1 MYSAEN
7 YYIRALLKK
16 ILKYLYKMA
25 VLEKIRVKMGAF
37 ITALIAIAL
46 LSFVIDPST
55 LQSAMSMFSS
65 KYDVGEINGEG
76 ITYQEYQQKVD
87 YFTKIYQISS
97 GTTSSD
103 EQTQEAINNSAWQNE
118 ITNRVLVPAIKGAGV
133 TLGEEELYD
142 LTQGANISP
151 VLMSEASFVGED
163 GQFSKQRVVDF
174 VQAIGQDASG
184 QLAMYW
190 NFLEDNIVKDQLFT
204 KYMSM
209 LEKSMYMSP
218 VELNRAIANNNTTYN
233 VDFVVKPFGFAAD
246 STISVSKQ
254 EVSAYYEKN
263 KESFKQVESR
273 DLEYVVFEVV
283 PSEADLDAARADF
296 EKAYN
301 EFTVA
306 ENVKNFLARN
316 SDAPFNPY
324 FYKAGDLKSIAVE
337 LEDFAANAKVGESL
351 APFQQENTFIAAKV
365 VDIKQLPDS
374 VFVKHIL
381 LQGENE
387 AKADSLMAVAAK
399 ANFAELA
406 AAHSADRNPNV
417 AEAGDLGWMTQ
428 QYMIPGMESVLEAK
442 KGEILKMKTQYG
454 THIVKV
460 TDVTKAMKKMQVA
473 IMVKEAVASK
483 ATYSDFYAK
492 ANEIA
497 SKSEGNIE
505 KFNAAAKEMNA
516 PVFPA
521 VRVLPGAKTLA
532 NYQHTRE
539 ISRWANESKVGD
551 VSPIITVDNKYF
563 FVVALTAIHPEGYA
577 SLNEVYTDIQNYLMV
592 EKKGQKVAEQTKV
605 EIAGATTIEEVA
617 EKLNTTVS
625 NQSGVAFA
633 SLTSQQLDPKF
644 IGAVAGA
651 AENTL
656 VGPVV
661 GEIGVY
667 YFVVKG
673 KEVGAFYTEDD
684 AKARNAQL
692 FNSISR
698 VVPAIISE
706 GAEITDARYRF
717 F

>member
-1 MYSAEN
+1 
-7 YYIRALLKK
+7 
-16 ILKYLYKMA
+16 MA

-65 KYDVGEINGEG
+65 KYDVGEIAGEG

-103 EQTQEAINNSAWQNE
+103 EQTQDAINNTAWQNE
-118 ITNRVLVPAIKGAGV
+118 ITNRVLVPAIESAGIK
-133 TLGEEELYD
+133 LGDEELFD

-151 VLMSEASFVGED
+151 VLMSEAAFVGED
-163 GQFSKQRVVDF
+163 GQFSRQRVIDF

-190 NFLEDNIVKDQLFT
+190 NFLEDNIKKDHLFT
-204 KYMSM
+204 KYISL
-209 LEKSMYMSP
+209 LEHSMYMSP

-233 VDFVVKPFGFAAD
+233 VDFVVKPMGFSID

-254 EVSAYYEKN
+254 EVSAYYEKHKDN
-263 KESFKQVESR
+263 FKQPESR
-273 DLEYVVFEVV
+273 DLEYVVFEVT
-283 PSEADLDAARADF
+283 PSEADLEAAREDF
-296 EKAYN
+296 EKVYN

-316 SDAPFNPY
+316 SDAQYNPY
-324 FYKAGDLKSIAVE
+324 FYKEGDLKTIATE
-337 LEDFAANAKVGESL
+337 LEDFAANAKVGETME
-351 APFQQENTFIAAKV
+351 PIQQENTFIAAKM
-365 VDIKQLPDS
+365 VDIQQMPDS

-381 LQGENE
+381 LQGADE
-387 AKADSLMAVAAK
+387 AKADSLLAVAK
-399 ANFAELA
+399 KGNFAELA
-406 AAHSADRNPNV
+406 AAYSADKNPNV

-428 QYMIPGMESVLEAK
+428 QYMIPGMESVLAAK
-442 KGEILKMKTQYG
+442 KGDVFTVKTQYG

-460 TDVTKAMKKMQVA
+460 TDATKAMKKTQVA
-473 IMVKEAVASK
+473 ILVKEAVASK
-483 ATYSDFYAK
+483 VTYSDFYAK
-492 ANEIA
+492 ANDIA
-497 SKSEGNIE
+497 SKAEGNLE
-505 KFNAAAKEMNA
+505 KFREAAKEAGA
-516 PVFPA
+516 PVYPA
-521 VRVLPGAKTLA
+521 IRVLPGAKTLA
-532 NYQHTRE
+532 NYQHTKE
-539 ISRWANESKVGD
+539 ISRWANENKVGA

-563 FVVALTAIHPEGYA
+563 FVVALTGIHPEGYA
-577 SLNEVYTDIQNYLMV
+577 SLNEVYSDLEGMIV
-592 EKKGQKVAEQTKV
+592 IEKKGEKLAEETKAAV
-605 EIAGATTIEEVA
+605 AGATTIEEVA

-625 NQSGVAFA
+625 NQSGVAFS

-651 AENTL
+651 PENTL

-667 YFVVKG
+667 YFTVKG
-673 KEVGAFYTEDD
+673 KETGAFYTEDD
-684 AKARNAQL
+684 AKARNAQV
-692 FNSISR
+692 FSSVSR
-698 VVPAIISE
+698 VLPSILTE
-706 GAEITDARYRF
+706 GVEITDQRYKF

>member
-1 MYSAEN
+1 
-7 YYIRALLKK
+7 
-16 ILKYLYKMA
+16 MA

-118 ITNRVLVPAIKGAGV
+118 IADRVLVPAIKGAGV

-184 QLAMYW
+184 QLGMYW

-233 VDFVVKPFGFAAD
+233 VDFVVKPFGFAVD
-246 STISVSKQ
+246 STVSVTKD
-254 EVSAYYEKN
+254 EVAAYYEKN

-283 PSEADLDAARADF
+283 PSEADLDAARNDF
-296 EKAYN
+296 DKAYA
-301 EFTVA
+301 EFVAA

-324 FYKAGDLKSIAVE
+324 FYKEGDLKSIAVE
-337 LEDFAANAKVGESL
+337 LEDFAAKAKVGESL
-351 APFQQENTFIAAKV
+351 EPFQQGNTFNAAKV
-365 VDIKQLPDS
+365 VDIKQLPVS

-399 ANFAELA
+399 ADFAALA
-406 AAHSADRNPNV
+406 AEYSADKNPNV

-516 PVFPA
+516 PVYPA
-521 VRVLPGAKTLA
+521 IRVLPGAKTLA

-563 FVVALTAIHPEGYA
+563 FVVALTGIHPEGYA
-577 SLNEVYTDIQNYLMV
+577 SLNEVYNDIQNFLMV
-592 EKKGQKVAEQTKV
+592 EKKGQKVAEETKAT
-605 EIAGATTIEEVA
+605 IAGATTIEEVA

-625 NQSGVAFA
+625 NQSGIAFS

-644 IGAVAGA
+644 IGAVAAA

-656 VGPVV
+656 TGPVV

-673 KEVGAFYTEDD
+673 KETGAFYTEDD

-692 FNSISR
+692 FGSISR
-698 VVPAIISE
+698 VIPAIISE
-706 GAEITDARYRF
+706 GAEITDARYKF

>member
-1 MYSAEN
+1 
-7 YYIRALLKK
+7 
-16 ILKYLYKMA
+16 MA

-103 EQTQEAINNSAWQNE
+103 EQTQEAINNTAWQNE
-118 ITNRVLVPAIKGAGV
+118 ITERVLVPAIESAGV
-133 TLGEEELYD
+133 TLGDEELYD

-151 VLMSEASFVGED
+151 VLMSEASFIGED

-190 NFLEDNIVKDQLFT
+190 NFLEDNIEKDQLFT
-204 KYMSM
+204 KYMSL
-209 LEKSMYMSP
+209 LEHSMYMSP
-218 VELNRAIANNNTTYN
+218 VELNKAIANNNTTYN
-233 VDFVVKPFGFAAD
+233 VDFVVKPFGFSVD
-246 STISVSKQ
+246 STITVSKQ
-254 EVSAYYEKN
+254 EVADYYEKH
-263 KESFKQVESR
+263 KENFKQVESR

-283 PSEADLDAARADF
+283 PSEADLDAAREDF
-296 EKAYN
+296 DKVYG
-301 EFTVA
+301 EFVAA

-316 SDAPFNPY
+316 SDAPYNPY
-324 FYKAGDLKSIAVE
+324 FYKEGDLQTIAPE
-337 LEDFAANAKVGESL
+337 LEDFAAEAKVGETL
-351 APFQQENTFIAAKV
+351 APFQQENTFMAAKV
-365 VDIKQLPDS
+365 MDIKQMPDS

-387 AKADSLMAVAAK
+387 AKADSLMAVAK
-399 ANFAELA
+399 KGNFAELA
-406 AAHSADRNPNV
+406 AVWSADKNPNV

-428 QYMIPGMESVLEAK
+428 QYMIPGMESVLDAK
-442 KGEILKMKTQYG
+442 KGDFLKLKTQYG

-460 TDVTKAMKKMQVA
+460 TDVTKPMKKMQVA
-473 IMVKEAVASK
+473 ILVKEAVASK
-483 ATYSDFYAK
+483 TTYSDFYAK
-492 ANEIA
+492 ANDIA
-497 SKSEGNIE
+497 TKSEGNIE

-516 PVFPA
+516 PVYPA
-521 VRVLPGAKTLA
+521 IRVLPGAKTLA

-563 FVVALTAIHPEGYA
+563 FVVALTGIHPEGYA
-577 SLNEVYTDIQNYLMV
+577 SLNEVYTDLQNYLMV
-592 EKKGQKVAEQTKV
+592 EKKGQKVAEETKAA
-605 EIAGATTIEEVA
+605 IAGATTIEEVA
-617 EKLNTTVS
+617 EKLGTTVS
-625 NQSGVAFA
+625 NQSGMAFS

-644 IGAVAGA
+644 IGAVAGSP
-651 AENTL
+651 ENTL

-667 YFVVKG
+667 YFTIKG

-684 AKARNAQL
+684 AKSRNSQM
-692 FNSISR
+692 FSNVSR
-698 VVPAIISE
+698 VIPVILTE
-706 GAEITDARYRF
+706 GADIKDTRYNF

>member
-1 MYSAEN
+1 
-7 YYIRALLKK
+7 
-16 ILKYLYKMA
+16 MA

-87 YFTKIYQISS
+87 YFTKIYQLSA
-97 GTTSSD
+97 GTTTSN
-103 EQTQEAINNSAWQNE
+103 EQTQEAINNTAWQNE
-118 ITNRVLVPAIKGAGV
+118 ITNRVLVPAVENAGI

-142 LTQGANISP
+142 LTQGSSISP
-151 VLMSEASFVGED
+151 VLMAEAAFVGED
-163 GQFSKQRVVDF
+163 GAFSKQKVVDF

-184 QLAMYW
+184 QLGMYW
-190 NFLEDNIVKDQLFT
+190 NFLEDNIVKDHMYT
-204 KYMSM
+204 KYLSL

-218 VELNRAIANNNTTYN
+218 VELNKAIAENNTTYN
-233 VDFVVKPFGFAAD
+233 VDFIVKPFGFSLD
-246 STISVSKQ
+246 SSIVVSKQ
-254 EVSAYYEKN
+254 EVADYYNKN
-263 KESFKQVESR
+263 KEMFKQVESR

-283 PSEADLDAARADF
+283 PSEADLDAARDDF
-296 EKAYN
+296 DKAYN
-301 EFTVA
+301 EFVAA
-306 ENVKNFLARN
+306 ENMKNFLARN
-316 SDAPFNPY
+316 SDVPYNPY
-324 FYKAGDLKSIAVE
+324 FYKAGELATIAAE
-337 LEDFAANAKVGESL
+337 LEDFAAAAKVGESL

-365 VDIKQLPDS
+365 MDIKQMPDS

-381 LQGENE
+381 LQGADE
-387 AKADSLMAVAAK
+387 AKADSLLAVAK
-399 ANFAELA
+399 KGDFAQLA

-417 AEAGDLGWMTQ
+417 AEAGDLGWLTQ
-428 QYMIPGMESVLEAK
+428 QYMIPGMESVLSAK
-442 KGEILKMKTQYG
+442 KGELMTMKTQYG

-460 TDVTKAMKKMQVA
+460 TDITKPVRKAQVA
-473 IMVKEAVASK
+473 ILVKEAVASK

-492 ANEIA
+492 ANDIA

-505 KFNAAAKEMNA
+505 KFNAAAKEMSV
-516 PVFPA
+516 PVYPA
-521 VRVLPGAKTLA
+521 IRVLPGAKTLA

-577 SLNEVYTDIQNYLMV
+577 DINEVYSDIQNVLMI
-592 EKKGQKVAEQTKV
+592 EKKGQKVAEETKATV
-605 EIAGATTIEEVA
+605 AGANTIEEVA
-617 EKLNTTVS
+617 EKLGTTVS
-625 NQSGVAFA
+625 NQSGMAFS

-651 AENTL
+651 PVSTL

-661 GEIGVY
+661 GDLGVY
-667 YFVVKG
+667 YFTVKD
-673 KEVGAFYTEDD
+673 KETGAFYTEDD
-684 AKARNAQL
+684 AKSRNAQV
-692 FNSISR
+692 FSTVARFIPSIITQDAGIVDSR
-698 VVPAIISE
+698 
-706 GAEITDARYRF
+706 YKF
-717 F
+717 Y

>member
-1 MYSAEN
+1 
-7 YYIRALLKK
+7 
-16 ILKYLYKMA
+16 MA

-65 KYDVGEINGEG
+65 KYDVGQIDGEG
-76 ITYQEYQQKVD
+76 ISYQEYQQKVD

-103 EQTQEAINNSAWQNE
+103 EQTQDAINNTAWQNE
-118 ITNRVLVPAIKGAGV
+118 ITNRVLVPAIESAGI

-142 LTQGANISP
+142 LTQGTNISP
-151 VLMSEASFVGED
+151 VLMSEASFMDEN
-163 GQFSKQRVVDF
+163 GQFSRQRVVDF

-190 NFLEDNIVKDQLFT
+190 NFLEDNIEKDQLFT
-204 KYMSM
+204 KYMSL

-233 VDFVVKPFGFAAD
+233 VDFVVKPVGFAID
-246 STISVSKQ
+246 STITVSKQ

-263 KESFKQVESR
+263 KDNFKQQESR

-283 PSEADLDAARADF
+283 PSQADIDAAKEDF
-296 EKAYN
+296 DKVYS
-301 EFTVA
+301 EFVSA
-306 ENVKNFLARN
+306 ENMKNFLARN

-324 FYKAGDLKSIAVE
+324 FYKEGDLKTIATE
-337 LEDFAANAKVGESL
+337 LEDFAAKAKVGETL
-351 APFQQENTFIAAKV
+351 EPFQQENTFMAAKV
-365 VDIKQLPDS
+365 VDVKQLPDS

-387 AKADSLMAVAAK
+387 AKADSLLAVAK
-399 ANFAELA
+399 KGNFAELA
-406 AAHSADRNPNV
+406 AAWSADKNPNV

-442 KGEILKMKTQYG
+442 KGDVFTVKTQYG

-460 TDVTKAMKKMQVA
+460 TDATKAMKKMQVA
-473 IMVKEAVASK
+473 ILVKEAVASK
-483 ATYSDFYAK
+483 ATYSDFYAQ
-492 ANEIA
+492 ANDIA
-497 SKSEGNIE
+497 TKSEGNIE
-505 KFNAAAKEMNA
+505 KFNAAAKELNV
-516 PVFPA
+516 PVYPA
-521 VRVLPGAKTLA
+521 IRVLPGAKTLA

-563 FVVALTAIHPEGYA
+563 FVVALRNIHPEGYA
-577 SLNEVYTDIQNYLMV
+577 SLNEVYNDVKNFLMV
-592 EKKGQKVAEQTKV
+592 EKKGEKLAQETKETV
-605 EIAGATTIEEVA
+605 AGATTLEEVA

-625 NQSGVAFA
+625 NRSGVAFS

-661 GEIGVY
+661 GEVGVY

-673 KEVGAFYTEDD
+673 KETGAFYTEDD
-684 AKARNAQL
+684 AKARNSQL
-692 FNSISR
+692 FTTVSR
-698 VVPAIISE
+698 VVPAIMTE
-706 GAEITDARYRF
+706 NAEIKDERYKF

>member
-1 MYSAEN
+1 
-7 YYIRALLKK
+7 
-16 ILKYLYKMA
+16 MA

-65 KYDVGEINGEG
+65 KYDVGQIDGEG
-76 ITYQEYQQKVD
+76 ISYQEYQQKVD

-103 EQTQEAINNSAWQNE
+103 EQTQDAINNTAWQNE
-118 ITNRVLVPAIKGAGV
+118 ITNRVLVPAIESAGI

-142 LTQGANISP
+142 LTQGTNISP
-151 VLMSEASFVGED
+151 VFMSEASFMDEN
-163 GQFSKQRVVDF
+163 GQFNRQRVVDF

-190 NFLEDNIVKDQLFT
+190 NFLEDNIEKDQLFT
-204 KYMSM
+204 KYMSL

-233 VDFVVKPFGFAAD
+233 VDFVVKPVGFAMD
-246 STISVSKQ
+246 STIAVSSQ

-263 KESFKQVESR
+263 KENFKQQESR

-283 PSEADLDAARADF
+283 PSQADIDATREDF
-296 EKAYN
+296 DKVYE
-301 EFTVA
+301 EFVSA

-316 SDAPFNPY
+316 SDTPFNPY
-324 FYKAGDLKSIAVE
+324 FYKEGDLKTIATE
-337 LEDFAANAKVGESL
+337 LEDFAANAKVGETL
-351 APFQQENTFIAAKV
+351 APFQQENTFMAAKV
-365 VDIKQLPDS
+365 VDVKQLPDS

-387 AKADSLMAVAAK
+387 AKADSLLAVAK
-399 ANFAELA
+399 KGNFAELA
-406 AAHSADRNPNV
+406 SVWSADKNPNV

-442 KGEILKMKTQYG
+442 KGDVFTVKTQYG

-460 TDVTKAMKKMQVA
+460 TDATKAMKKMQVA
-473 IMVKEAVASK
+473 ILVKEAVASK
-483 ATYSDFYAK
+483 TTYSDFYAQ
-492 ANEIA
+492 ANDIA
-497 SKSEGNIE
+497 TKSEGNIE
-505 KFNAAAKEMNA
+505 KFNAAAKEMNV
-516 PVFPA
+516 PVYPA
-521 VRVLPGAKTLA
+521 IRVLPGAKTLA

-563 FVVALTAIHPEGYA
+563 FVVALRGIHPEGYA
-577 SLNEVYTDIQNYLMV
+577 SFNEVSNDIKNFLMV
-592 EKKGQKVAEQTKV
+592 EKKGEKLAEQTKETV
-605 EIAGATTIEEVA
+605 AGATTLEEVA

-625 NQSGVAFA
+625 NRSGVAFS

-661 GEIGVY
+661 GEVGVY

-673 KEVGAFYTEDD
+673 KETGAFYTEDD
-684 AKARNAQL
+684 AKARNSQM
-692 FNSISR
+692 FTSISR
-698 VVPAIISE
+698 VVPAVMTEKSE
-706 GAEITDARYRF
+706 IKDERYKF